1 MQSEIATLSA
11 PIMFIGLL
19 TGFFLCFYGYLIK
32 SLLVSLRSVLSG
44 SLVFVSVSLLLYDR
58 VALVG
63 ALASEGPLE
72 GLWSLLFPQHD
83 YLAVLIHLM
92 SFTFGGL
99 LLFFLARRK
108 GKLLEKVVALF
119 TALSMT
125 LMLFLLTLTLLP
137 LQASLIISCILGVII
152 LAFCLTRFE
161 SYMATES
168 AIIGAMLV
176 ACLLSRFW
184 YLGFVLFFILG
195 AILSFMG
202 ILNQMHMLAKRKQK
216 KEESNG

>member
-1 MQSEIATLSA
+1 MQSEIATLST

-19 TGFFLCFYGYLIK
+19 AGFFLCFYGYLIK

-44 SLVFVSVSLLLYDR
+44 SLVFVSVSLVLYDR

-63 ALASEGPLE
+63 ALASEAPLG
-72 GLWSLLFPQHD
+72 GLWALVFPQHD

-92 SFTFGGL
+92 FFTFGGL

-152 LAFCLTRFE
+152 LAFCLARFE

-168 AIIGAMLV
+168 AIIGSMLV
-176 ACLLSRFW
+176 SYLLSRFW
-184 YLGFVLFFILG
+184 YLGFTLFFIL
-195 AILSFMG
+195 ASLLSFVG
-202 ILNQMHMLAKRKQK
+202 ILNQMNMLKKRKEK
-216 KEESNG
+216 KEVPNG